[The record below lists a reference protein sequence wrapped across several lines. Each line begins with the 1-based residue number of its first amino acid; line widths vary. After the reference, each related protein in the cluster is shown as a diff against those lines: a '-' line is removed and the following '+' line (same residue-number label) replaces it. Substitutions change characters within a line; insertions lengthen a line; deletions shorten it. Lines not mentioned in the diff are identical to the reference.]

1 MTKHSRGALPALLV
15 GLGLLALTANT
26 AQAGPFVQTNLV
38 SNHPGLAPITDPNLN
53 NPWGVSES
61 TTSPFWVSDQGR
73 NLATLYTVTGAG
85 VSKVSLEVSIPTTA
99 AGPQGPTGQVFNNQ
113 AGSFLLPGGSPATF
127 IFANLNGTIS
137 AWNGGTA
144 AVIQAT
150 TPGAVYTG
158 LAIAS
163 NASGPLLYAANSS
176 QNRID
181 VFNSSFAPVSL
192 GPNAF
197 QNPVA
202 GLVPFN
208 VQTISGRIFV
218 TYAPDGRAAQIAAPE
233 GSGAVAIFDTS
244 GHLLQTLISGSSSG
258 NKLASPWGM
267 TLAPLGFGPF
277 GGDLLV
283 GNFSFVAS
291 EINAFDPNTGAFL
304 GTIPIDVGA
313 GNTPGGLWA
322 LIVGNGGNGGNPL
335 TVYFSSGIN
344 GEADGL
350 FASLAPVPEPG
361 TLALLGPGLAAMA
374 GVAWRMRRHKALA
387 LRSEIGRRRLV

>member
-1 MTKHSRGALPALLV
+1 
-15 GLGLLALTANT
+15 
-26 AQAGPFVQTNLV
+26 
-38 SNHPGLAPITDPNLN
+38 
-53 NPWGVSES
+53 
-61 TTSPFWVSDQGR
+61 
-73 NLATLYTVTGAG
+73 
-85 VSKVSLEVSIPTTA
+85 
-99 AGPQGPTGQVFNNQ
+99 
-113 AGSFLLPGGSPATF
+113 
-127 IFANLNGTIS
+127 LNGTIS

-344 GEADGL
+344 GEVDGL